1 MKHFIKC
8 NIFLYIFLNI
18 IFLNKFLFSNSQILN
33 HIIKLG
39 NHPYRYNHFSYSS
52 NGDLIIDTESF
63 PITQER
69 KFFGIKKDGKEY
81 FTDNSGNKNFHSSI
95 IVNYNDGRIEGESC
109 FIKIKSL
116 ISEYN
121 GKEYLLGIS
130 KVKELKYNTEIYNL
144 NRKFAHSLSSF
155 FLFNDIIS
163 DVFSIIPDPLNNKN
177 EFNYFISYIAKSVFN
192 TYKLYI
198 IKAHFYI
205 NSFIDKGMEKEEM
218 LEIESVNQAIVSCF
232 FTSNKLYICLYTNNN
247 KQLII
252 LAFEPLTK
260 SKKETDICNFN
271 VENYSRFYKGIHL
284 KDELGFFTYFKD
296 NETNPYFSIYQ
307 IKKNEKAK
315 MYKSYNEIT
324 ILGSY
329 NNYEMLNDLI
339 KLNDKKICFVGASF
353 DKEKINIITFSFY
366 SSYEY
371 MNARYYILNL
381 FEEKMYKLFYDLKIS
396 SFNNFLLMAFSYCE
410 QGICEESEN
419 SHQHFSSL
427 IFFSYPNSSDINFD
441 IIEYILPN
449 NNNIQTGIIINFNDS
464 FIIEN
469 NIFGYE
475 IKGRKILNY
484 SNDIILTKNGS
495 TIKPGTIIEQGDK
508 IQLKFKFKE
517 AYSKGDYIIEY
528 AYVLT
533 EPDYEIYNQ
542 KAKGIYKDYGD
553 NKKNEKEYFQKNE
566 YKGRSSN
573 FIAKIS
579 ENLQTKC
586 MKKICSLCYSNRIKE
601 CVTCLYDF
609 KYNSDTKSKICLNS
623 SKEEDDMNKRNEQFQ
638 SIYKELQSQISPNK
652 SQIRETENAIFQ
664 ISSLTEQK
672 NNDNP
677 NISSIDLGECE
688 AILKNKS
695 GLSEDEDLI
704 IYKIDIKNDDSSQTY
719 VQYEIYNPKTLNII
733 PLDECKDIPIS
744 VNVPVNLDEN
754 TLNVYN
760 SLSQSGYNLFNIND
774 DFYNDIC
781 STYTT
786 ENGTDLTLADRKNI
800 IYDKTGNINLCQQG
814 CTLKEYNITTKK
826 SQCNCAVQTNKT
838 ITNLEEI
845 KFSDSSIKSEFFD
858 TLKNSNFRVLECYK
872 LVFSSKGQ
880 KNNIGS
886 YIMSGLC
893 FIFIILLLVFII
905 EEKYKLNIFVYEV
918 IQQKMNYFKE
928 NKGKGFY
935 KGDDIEIFNKKSKH
949 KKNKKKTETENKKAK
964 NKFKD
969 KNKKRKKNNQNY
981 NKTSEELF
989 PPRKKSKF
997 KITNESITFKSNG
1010 DKSNS
1015 KQSKTLDKLKNE
1027 NNELNLNSKK
1037 DRKKALDESQNKPSN
1052 NNSNTNII
1060 KNIQDYMLAYKKE
1073 ELTDQELNT
1082 LNYEIAIIIDK
1093 RTYFQYYF
1101 SLIKKKH
1108 LILFAF
1114 YPNKDYNLIAAKI
1127 SLLILS
1133 FSLYFTIN
1141 GFFFTDETM
1150 NKINEDHGKYNFLY
1164 QIPQLLYSTLISS
1177 VINFSLKLLSLSEK
1191 QILSIKQEK
1200 DLSNIKQNSKKIL
1213 KCLKIKITIFFILSF
1228 LFMLFFWYFISC
1240 FCAVY
1245 KNTQII
1251 LITDT
1256 LISFALSMIYPFALN
1271 LFPGCL
1277 RISALR
1283 VKEKDKKYLYIL
1295 SGYIALI

>member
-1 MKHFIKC
+1 
-8 NIFLYIFLNI
+8 
-18 IFLNKFLFSNSQILN
+18 
-33 HIIKLG
+33 
-39 NHPYRYNHFSYSS
+39 
-52 NGDLIIDTESF
+52 
-63 PITQER
+63 
-69 KFFGIKKDGKEY
+69 
-81 FTDNSGNKNFHSSI
+81 
-95 IVNYNDGRIEGESC
+95 
-109 FIKIKSL
+109 
-116 ISEYN
+116 
-121 GKEYLLGIS
+121 
-130 KVKELKYNTEIYNL
+130 
-144 NRKFAHSLSSF
+144 
-155 FLFNDIIS
+155 
-163 DVFSIIPDPLNNKN
+163 
-177 EFNYFISYIAKSVFN
+177 
-192 TYKLYI
+192 
-198 IKAHFYI
+198 
-205 NSFIDKGMEKEEM
+205 
-218 LEIESVNQAIVSCF
+218 
-232 FTSNKLYICLYTNNN
+232 
-247 KQLII
+247 
-252 LAFEPLTK
+252 
-260 SKKETDICNFN
+260 
-271 VENYSRFYKGIHL
+271 
-284 KDELGFFTYFKD
+284 
-296 NETNPYFSIYQ
+296 
-307 IKKNEKAK
+307 
-315 MYKSYNEIT
+315 
-324 ILGSY
+324 
-329 NNYEMLNDLI
+329 
-339 KLNDKKICFVGASF
+339 
-353 DKEKINIITFSFY
+353 
-366 SSYEY
+366 
-371 MNARYYILNL
+371 
-381 FEEKMYKLFYDLKIS
+381 
-396 SFNNFLLMAFSYCE
+396 MAFSHCN
-410 QGICEESEN
+410 QKNCDEN
-419 SHQHFSSL
+419 EDSYQHFSSL
-427 IFFSYPNSSDINFD
+427 IFFSYPNSTDLNFD
-441 IIEYILPN
+441 IIENILPSN
-449 NNNIQTGIIINFNDS
+449 ENIQKGIMINLKDRLK
-464 FIIEN
+464 IEN

-475 IKGRKILNY
+475 LKGIKILNY
-484 SNDIILTKNGS
+484 PNDIILTKDGYPIN
-495 TIKPGTIIEQGDK
+495 PGAIIDK
-508 IQLKFKFKE
+508 NDNIQLKFNSKKV
-517 AYSKGDYIIEY
+517 YSKRDYIIEY
-528 AYVLT
+528 SYILT
-533 EPDYEIYNQ
+533 EPEYEEYNN
-542 KAKGIYKDYGD
+542 KAKSLYEEYGNDKQNERD
-553 NKKNEKEYFQKNE
+553 NFQKNE
-566 YKGRSSN
+566 YIGKSSN
-573 FIAKIS
+573 FIAILS
-579 ENLQTKC
+579 ENLQTQCKEEL
-586 MKKICSLCYSNRIKE
+586 CSLCYSNSKK

-609 KYNSDTKSKICLNS
+609 EYNSNTKTKKCLNS
-623 SKEEDDMNKRNEQFQ
+623 AKEEEDINKRNEEFQ

-677 NISSIDLGECE
+677 NISSIDLRECE

-704 IYKIDIKNDDSSQTY
+704 VYKIDIKNDDSSQTY

-845 KFSDSSIKSEFFD
+845 KFSDSSIKAEFFD

-872 LVFSSKGQ
+872 LVFSAKGQ

-918 IQQKMNYFKE
+918 IQQNMNYFKE

-964 NKFKD
+964 NKSKD

-1037 DRKKALDESQNKPSN
+1037 DQKKALDESQNKPSN
-1052 NNSNTNII
+1052 DNSNTNII
-1060 KNIQDYMLAYKKE
+1060 KNIQDYMLTYRKE

-1082 LNYEIAIIIDK
+1082 LNYELAIIIDK

-1200 DLSNIKQNSKKIL
+1200 DLSYIKQNSKKIL